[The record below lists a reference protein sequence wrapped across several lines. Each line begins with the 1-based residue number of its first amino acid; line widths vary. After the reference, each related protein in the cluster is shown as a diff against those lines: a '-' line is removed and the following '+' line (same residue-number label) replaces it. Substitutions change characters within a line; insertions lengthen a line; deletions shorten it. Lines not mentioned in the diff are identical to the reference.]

1 MDVLIGKAGC
11 IMASDINDTTLGATR
26 IQIQLLRQAGVM
38 RRVAMAEEMTAF
50 ALESARM
57 AMQRR
62 HPQASA
68 QEIAFRLCEQ
78 RYGTHLAAKVRAAW
92 LAREHTHDIV
102 L

>member
-1 MDVLIGKAGC
+1 
-11 IMASDINDTTLGATR
+11 MASDSNDTTPGATR
-26 IQIQLLRQAGVM
+26 MQIQLLRQAGVA

-78 RYGTHLAAKVRAAW
+78 RYGSHLAAKVRAAW